1 MTDYHA
7 PNPVREQLEKR
18 VRELPLTPGVYIMK
32 DVKGEII
39 YVGKAVALRNR
50 VRSYFGS
57 LKGQA
62 PKVAKMV
69 SNIADFEY
77 IITDTELEALILE
90 NNLIKKHKPKYNV
103 RLKDDKTYPYIKV
116 TVNEAWP
123 RVFQTRRLLNDGAL
137 YFGPFAGNGTAWRTL
152 ELLDKLFPYRT
163 CDIEITGNAPRPCL
177 QYYIKRCL
185 GPCAGLAD
193 RQEYDNAV
201 GQVVLFLEGKQDR
214 IIDEIRVKMEEA
226 SESLA
231 FERAAYLRD
240 QMFALQR
247 VVEQQKVVS
256 TQPNDEDVIAFA
268 RNDGEACVQIF
279 FIRQGKLLGREHYI
293 LEGTHDEAPAQILG
307 SFITQFY
314 DEATYIPPRLLL
326 QNDISEGEIIEQWLH
341 QRKGSK
347 VMITVPRRGEKKE
360 LVELV
365 AKNAAETLEQL
376 RLKWLSD
383 EQKTSAA
390 LGELQQALKLPSWP
404 LRMECYDISNTQGT
418 NSVASMV
425 VFEGGSPKKSEYR
438 RFKIK
443 TVEGSNDYASM
454 QEVLYRRLKRA
465 ATERTKAGGMGAIDA
480 APVTASI
487 EGAEAIASIDPHDNG
502 SEELE
507 GLEEQLNE
515 AAASDA
521 GSDGLGL
528 VETSGTARQ
537 KRVAGA
543 ASWSSWAVLPDL
555 IVIDGGKGQLNA
567 AYEVLRE
574 VGMSDIPIVGL
585 AKREEEIFKP
595 GEATSIF
602 LARDSQA
609 LYLIQRLRDEA
620 HRFAITY
627 HRNLRG
633 KAAIVSTLDS
643 VKGIGPK
650 RKKELLKRF
659 GTIKGVVNASDEE
672 LMQVPGMTRQ
682 AVAALRQGLGG

>member
-1 MTDYHA
+1 MTDYRA
-7 PNPVREQLEKR
+7 PNPIREQLEKR
-18 VRELPLTPGVYIMK
+18 VRELPLSPGVYIMK
-32 DVKGEII
+32 NVKGEII
-39 YVGKAVALRNR
+39 YVGKAVVLRHR

-57 LKGQA
+57 LKNQA

-69 SNIADFEY
+69 ANIADFEY
-77 IITDTELEALILE
+77 IVTDTELEALILE
-90 NNLIKKHKPKYNV
+90 NNLIKQHKPKYNV

-116 TVNEAWP
+116 TTNEEWP
-123 RVFQTRRLLNDGAL
+123 RVVQTRRLLQDGAL

-163 CDIEITGNAPRPCL
+163 CDIVIDGKAPRPCL

-193 RQEYDNAV
+193 KGDYDHAV
-201 GQVVLFLEGKQDR
+201 QQVVLFLEGKQER
-214 IIDEIRVKMEEA
+214 IIDDIKVKMEQA
-226 SESLA
+226 SEELL

-247 VVEQQKVVS
+247 VVEQQKVFS

-268 RNDGEACVQIF
+268 RENGEACVQIF
-279 FIRQGKLLGREHYI
+279 FIRQGRLLGREHYI
-293 LEGTHDEAPAQILG
+293 LEGTADESPNQILS
-307 SFITQFY
+307 SFVTQFY
-314 DEATYIPPRLLL
+314 DDASYIPPKLVL
-326 QNDISEGEIIEQWLH
+326 QNSISETEIIEQWLR

-347 VMITVPRRGEKKE
+347 VVLSVPRRGEKKE

-390 LGELQQALKLPSWP
+390 LGDLQQALTLPSWP

-425 VFEGGSPKKSEYR
+425 VFEGGMPKKSEYR

-465 ATERTKAGGMGAIDA
+465 AGERAKAGGVGAIDA

-502 SEELE
+502 SVETE
-507 GLEEQLNE
+507 GIEEQVN
-515 AAASDA
+515 AAAA
-521 GSDGLGL
+521 
-528 VETSGTARQ
+528 TSEGADELDLIEPAANAREKRTAH
-537 KRVAGA
+537 A

-567 AYEVLRE
+567 AYKVLHE
-574 VGMSDIPIVGL
+574 LGMSDIPIVGL

-595 GEATSIF
+595 GEAQSIF

-609 LYLIQRLRDEA
+609 LYLVQRLRDEA
-620 HRFAITY
+620 HRFAINY
-627 HRNLRG
+627 HRSVRA
-633 KAAIVSTLDS
+633 KAAIASKLDE

-659 GTIKGVVNASDEE
+659 GTVKGIIAATDAE
-672 LMQVPGMTRQ
+672 LLQVTGMTRQ
-682 AVAALRQGLGG
+682 AVTALREGLGG